1 MSNKSATCSTI
12 VVSEFLRKSRVVL
25 KKWLK
30 DIKEVIRF
38 KDELI
43 GLVPDCRNDMPK
55 KILYCYLLT
64 IALTACMIPQA
75 FAESSFE
82 KALAQ
87 VDRGDYAQAAISLE
101 DLLKTQPTHPEKQAI
116 HHVLAYCYE
125 KGQKWTKAIEH
136 YTLALSAT
144 YPLADY
150 VIYHL
155 AQSYGQMKNNQ
166 NAIVWYQRL
175 IDEHPQ
181 SVHFAGAKYELG
193 KAQYYAGN
201 HADAQKSFLALIA
214 DSKNSYVR
222 KATYEAAKTYA
233 KLGNWKQA
241 QDTYQQLINANNA
254 DMIAQSSLNAL
265 QKLVAARPELQTT
278 RNQRMTHAMVR
289 FNRGQLTSARSE
301 FRKAAAGHKDKITAR
316 ATYYI
321 GRAYHRQ
328 RKYDLALKEYNK
340 IVSLYPASGYLT
352 RAIYQSTLC
361 YRRKGQPQLA
371 EKHLTDFIAKY
382 SWSALADDAS
392 YDLGWV
398 QENEKQYDKAIASY
412 RRLTT
417 QYPNSD
423 RLPRAYWRIGWIQFR
438 NGQYADCIA
447 TFTTLQKGFP
457 HDSWAKAARFWIAK
471 TYERQNRLKE
481 AEAVYSAI
489 VKANHWY
496 YSGAAKEHLKRL
508 QSQTDAPTKSD
519 VLVTPRVRVT
529 VNSPAWRNIGSQ
541 KTSRVAQL
549 MRLKLFED
557 ALTELEGLIKHNNS
571 NLRDNYYNLILCLEK
586 LKRFQQAH
594 GYADRLSRFQP
605 LRARSN
611 AIPVELY
618 RLLYPLYYTDL
629 LQKHTTKYEID
640 PLFVAAMIREE
651 SRYNAD
657 AVSYAGAIGLMQIM
671 PANGPEFASRLKIP
685 RFNTKMLYNPDINIQ
700 MGSWYMK
707 SLMNQFDNNHAL
719 VAGAYNGGPGRM
731 RRWIKAKQIPDLDEF
746 IEDIGIDQTRRHI
759 KKVIDSYI
767 IYQQL
772 YSNPAPA
779 SANLPPPSDG

>member
-1 MSNKSATCSTI
+1 MTNLT
-12 VVSEFLRKSRVVL
+12 
-25 KKWLK
+25 
-30 DIKEVIRF
+30 
-38 KDELI
+38 
-43 GLVPDCRNDMPK
+43 PDRRNDMLK
-55 KILYCYLLT
+55 KNLYSYLLP
-64 IALTACMIPQA
+64 IVLTVCMIPQGFGA
-75 FAESSFE
+75 PPFE
-82 KALAQ
+82 KALTL
-87 VDRGDYAQAAISLE
+87 VDQGNYTQAARSLE
-101 DLLKTQPTHPEKQAI
+101 DLLKTHPTHPEKQAI

-125 KGQKWTKAIEH
+125 KGKKWPKAIEH
-136 YTLALSAT
+136 YALALSAT

-155 AQSYGQMKNNQ
+155 AQSYGQMKDNQ

-175 IDEHPQ
+175 IDEHPH
-181 SVHFAGAKYELG
+181 SIHLASAKYELG
-193 KAQYYAGN
+193 KAQYHARNYAAALKG
-201 HADAQKSFLALIA
+201 FLVLNA

-222 KATYEAAKTYA
+222 KAAYEAAQTYE

-241 QDTYQQLINANNA
+241 QDTYQQLIHANDA
-254 DMIAQSSLNAL
+254 DTIAQGSLNAL
-265 QKLVAARPELQTT
+265 QKLVAGHPELQIT

-301 FRKAAAGHKDKITAR
+301 FRKAATGHKDKITAR

-321 GRAYHRQ
+321 GRTYHRQ

-352 RAIYQSTLC
+352 RALYQSTLC

-371 EKHLTDFIAKY
+371 EKHLIAFIEKY
-382 SWSALADDAS
+382 SWSALADDAL

-398 QENEKQYDKAIASY
+398 QENEKLYDKAIASY

-417 QYPNSD
+417 QYTNSD
-423 RLPRAYWRIGWIQFR
+423 RLPRAYWQIGWIQFR
-438 NGQYADCIA
+438 NERYADCIE
-447 TFTTLQKGFP
+447 TFTTLMKGFP
-457 HDSWAKAARFWIAK
+457 TDSFAKAAHFWIGK
-471 TYERQNRLKE
+471 SYERQNQLKV
-481 AEAVYSAI
+481 AEATYSEIA
-489 VKANHWY
+489 KASHWY
-496 YSGAAKEHLKRL
+496 YSGRAKEHLKRL
-508 QSQTDAPTKSD
+508 RSKTDGSVKPEVLAAPRAH
-519 VLVTPRVRVT
+519 VTLD
-529 VNSPAWRNIGSQ
+529 SPAWKNIGSK
-541 KTSRVAQL
+541 KTPRVAQL

-557 ALTELEGLIKHNNS
+557 ALTELDGLIKRNNS
-571 NLRDNYYNLILCLEK
+571 NLRDNYYNLIFCLEK
-586 LKRFQQAH
+586 LKKFQQAH

-605 LRARSN
+605 LRGRNN

-618 RLLYPLYYTDL
+618 RLLYPLYYTNL

-657 AVSYAGAIGLMQIM
+657 IVSYAGAIGLMQIM

-707 SLMNQFDNNHAL
+707 SLMDQFDNNHAL

-731 RRWIKAKQIPDLDEF
+731 RRWIAAKQIPDLDEF

-759 KKVIDSYI
+759 KKVIDSYN
-767 IYQQL
+767 IYQEL
-772 YSNPAPA
+772 YPKPAPT
-779 SANLPPPSDG
+779 SANIPPPSDG

>member
-1 MSNKSATCSTI
+1 M
-12 VVSEFLRKSRVVL
+12 LRKT
-25 KKWLK
+25 
-30 DIKEVIRF
+30 
-38 KDELI
+38 
-43 GLVPDCRNDMPK
+43 
-55 KILYCYLLT
+55 LYSYLLP
-64 IALTACMIPQA
+64 IVLTVCMISQA
-75 FAESSFE
+75 FAESPFE
-82 KALAQ
+82 KALAL
-87 VDRGDYAQAAISLE
+87 VDQGNYTRASRSLE
-101 DLLKTQPTHPEKQAI
+101 DLLKKEPTHPEKQAI
-116 HHVLAYCYE
+116 HHVLGYCYE
-125 KGQKWTKAIEH
+125 KGKKWAKGIEH

-144 YPLADY
+144 YPLADH
-150 VIYHL
+150 VIYHI
-155 AQSYGQMKNNQ
+155 AKSHGQMKDNQ

-175 IDEHPQ
+175 IDEYPQ
-181 SVHFAGAKYELG
+181 SIHFAGAKYELA
-193 KAQYYAGN
+193 KAQYHARNYAAALRG
-201 HADAQKSFLALIA
+201 FLALIA

-222 KATYEAAKTYA
+222 RATYEAAKTYA

-254 DMIAQSSLNAL
+254 DMIAQSSLDAL
-265 QKLVAARPELQTT
+265 QKLVAAHRELQIT

-321 GRAYHRQ
+321 GRTYHRQ

-352 RAIYQSTLC
+352 RALYQSTLC
-361 YRRKGQPQLA
+361 YRRKGQPHLA
-371 EKHLTDFIAKY
+371 EKHLIDFVEKY

-392 YDLGWV
+392 FDLGWV
-398 QENEKQYDKAIASY
+398 QENEKQYDKAITSY

-417 QYPNSD
+417 QYTNSD

-438 NGQYADCIA
+438 NGRYADCIA

-481 AEAVYSAI
+481 AEAIYSEI

-496 YSGAAKEHLKRL
+496 YSGAAKQHLKRL
-508 QSQTDAPTKSD
+508 PSKLEASAKQETLAVS
-519 VLVTPRVRVT
+519 RVRVT
-529 VNSPAWRNIGSQ
+529 LDSPAWKNIGSK
-541 KTSRVAQL
+541 KTARVQQL

-557 ALTELEGLIKHNNS
+557 ALIELEGTIHRDNS
-571 NLRDNYYNLILCLEK
+571 NLRDNYYNMILCLEK

-594 GYADRLSRFQP
+594 GYADRLSSFRP
-605 LRARSN
+605 LRGKNN

-629 LQKHTTKYEID
+629 LQKHTTRYEID

-657 AVSYAGAIGLMQIM
+657 IVSYAGAIGLMQIM
-671 PANGPEFASRLKIP
+671 PATGRELAGRLKIP

-731 RRWIKAKQIPDLDEF
+731 RRWIQAKQIVDLDEF

-759 KKVIDSYI
+759 KKVIDSYH
-767 IYQQL
+767 IYQEL
-772 YSNPAPA
+772 YPKPAPA
-779 SANLPPPSDG
+779 SANIPPPSDG

>member
-1 MSNKSATCSTI
+1 M
-12 VVSEFLRKSRVVL
+12 LR
-25 KKWLK
+25 
-30 DIKEVIRF
+30 
-38 KDELI
+38 
-43 GLVPDCRNDMPK
+43 
-55 KILYCYLLT
+55 KILYNYLLPITLT
-64 IALTACMIPQA
+64 ICMVPQA
-75 FAESSFE
+75 FAASAFE
-82 KALAQ
+82 KALAL
-87 VDRGDYAQAAISLE
+87 VDQTNYAQASVSLE

-125 KGQKWTKAIEH
+125 KGKKWAKAIEH
-136 YTLALSAT
+136 YTHAVSPT

-150 VIYHL
+150 TIYHL
-155 AQSYGQMKNNQ
+155 AKSYGQMKDNQ
-166 NAIVWYQRL
+166 NAIIWYQRL

-181 SVHFAGAKYELG
+181 SFHFAGAKYELA
-193 KAQYYAGN
+193 KAQYHTGNYAV
-201 HADAQKSFLALIA
+201 ALKGFSALTA
-214 DSKNSYVR
+214 DSKNGYVR
-222 KATYEAAKTYA
+222 RATYEAAKTYA

-265 QKLVAARPELQTT
+265 QKLVAAHPELQIT

-301 FRKAAAGHKDKITAR
+301 FRKAATGHKDKITAR

-321 GRAYHRQ
+321 GRTFHRQ
-328 RKYDLALKEYNK
+328 RKYDSALKEYNK

-352 RAIYQSTLC
+352 RALYHSTLC

-371 EKHLTDFIAKY
+371 EKHLIDFVEKY
-382 SWSALADDAS
+382 SWSALADDAL

-398 QENEKQYDKAIASY
+398 QENEKLYDKAIASY

-417 QYPNSD
+417 QYTHSD

-438 NGQYADCIA
+438 NERYTDCIA
-447 TFTTLQKGFP
+447 TFTTLQNGFP

-471 TYERQNRLKE
+471 TYERQNQLKA
-481 AEAVYSAI
+481 AEAVYSEI
-489 VKANHWY
+489 VRANHWY
-496 YSGAAKEHLKRL
+496 YSGAAKDRLKRL
-508 QSQTDAPTKSD
+508 QSQLAASTKQET
-519 VLVTPRVRVT
+519 LAIPRVRVT
-529 VNSPAWRNIGSQ
+529 VDSPAWKNIGSK
-541 KTSRVAQL
+541 KTPRVAQL

-557 ALTELEGLIKHNNS
+557 ALIELEGLVKRNNS
-571 NLRDNYYNLILCLEK
+571 NLRDNYYNVILCLEK
-586 LKRFQQAH
+586 LKKFQQAY

-605 LRARSN
+605 LRGKNN

-618 RLLYPLYYTDL
+618 RILYPLYYTDL

-657 AVSYAGAIGLMQIM
+657 IVSYAGAIGLMQIM

-685 RFNTKMLYNPDINIQ
+685 RFNKKMLYNPDINIQ

-707 SLMNQFDNNHAL
+707 SLMDQFDNNHAL

-731 RRWIKAKQIPDLDEF
+731 RRWIKAKQIPDIDEF

-772 YSNPAPA
+772 YSNPTPA
-779 SANLPPPSDG
+779 SANIPSPTDG

>member
-1 MSNKSATCSTI
+1 M
-12 VVSEFLRKSRVVL
+12 
-25 KKWLK
+25 K
-30 DIKEVIRF
+30 D
-38 KDELI
+38 
-43 GLVPDCRNDMPK
+43 
-55 KILYCYLLT
+55 
-64 IALTACMIPQA
+64 
-75 FAESSFE
+75 
-82 KALAQ
+82 
-87 VDRGDYAQAAISLE
+87 
-101 DLLKTQPTHPEKQAI
+101 
-116 HHVLAYCYE
+116 
-125 KGQKWTKAIEH
+125 
-136 YTLALSAT
+136 
-144 YPLADY
+144 
-150 VIYHL
+150 
-155 AQSYGQMKNNQ
+155 NQ

-181 SVHFAGAKYELG
+181 SVHFAGAKYELA
-193 KAQYYAGN
+193 KAQYHTGNYAVALKG
-201 HADAQKSFLALIA
+201 FLVLTA

-222 KATYEAAKTYA
+222 RATYEAAKTYA
-233 KLGNWKQA
+233 KLGNRKQA

-265 QKLVAARPELQTT
+265 QKLVAAHPALQIT

-301 FRKAAAGHKDKITAR
+301 FRKAATGHKDTITAR

-321 GRAYHRQ
+321 GRTFHRQ
-328 RKYDLALKEYNK
+328 RKYDSALKEYNK

-352 RAIYQSTLC
+352 RALYQSTLC

-371 EKHLTDFIAKY
+371 EKHLIDFVEKY
-382 SWSALADDAS
+382 SWSALADDAL

-398 QENEKQYDKAIASY
+398 QENEKLYDKAIASY

-417 QYPNSD
+417 QYTHSD

-438 NGQYADCIA
+438 NERYADCIA
-447 TFTTLQKGFP
+447 TFTTLQNGFP

-471 TYERQNRLKE
+471 TYERQNQLKA
-481 AEAVYSAI
+481 AEAVYSEI
-489 VKANHWY
+489 VRANHWY
-496 YSGAAKEHLKRL
+496 YSGAAKDRLKGL
-508 QSQTDAPTKSD
+508 QSQLAASTKQET
-519 VLVTPRVRVT
+519 LAIPRVRVT
-529 VNSPAWRNIGSQ
+529 VDSSAWKNIGSK
-541 KTSRVAQL
+541 KTPRVAQL

-557 ALTELEGLIKHNNS
+557 ALTELEGLVKRDNS
-571 NLRDNYYNLILCLEK
+571 NLRDNYYNVILCLEK
-586 LKRFQQAH
+586 LKKFQQAY

-605 LRARSN
+605 LRGKNN

-657 AVSYAGAIGLMQIM
+657 IVSYAGAIGLMQIM

-685 RFNTKMLYNPDINIQ
+685 RFNKKMLYNPDINIQ

-707 SLMNQFDNNHAL
+707 SLMDQFDNNHAL

-772 YSNPAPA
+772 YSNPTPA
-779 SANLPPPSDG
+779 SANIPPPSDG

>member
-1 MSNKSATCSTI
+1 
-12 VVSEFLRKSRVVL
+12 
-25 KKWLK
+25 
-30 DIKEVIRF
+30 
-38 KDELI
+38 
-43 GLVPDCRNDMPK
+43 
-55 KILYCYLLT
+55 
-64 IALTACMIPQA
+64 MIPQG
-75 FAESSFE
+75 FAETTF
-82 KALAQ
+82 KGALTL
-87 VDRGDYAQAAISLE
+87 VDKGNYTQAARNLE

-125 KGQKWTKAIEH
+125 KGEKWAKAIEN
-136 YTLALSAT
+136 YTHAVSPT

-155 AQSYGQMKNNQ
+155 AKSYGQMKDNK
-166 NAIVWYQRL
+166 NAIIWYQRL
-175 IDEHPQ
+175 IDKHPQ

-193 KAQYYAGN
+193 KARYRTGN
-201 HADAQKSFLALIA
+201 HADAQNSFLALIA

-222 KATYEAAKTYA
+222 RATYEAAKTYA

-241 QDTYQQLINANNA
+241 QDTYQQLIHANDA
-254 DMIAQSSLNAL
+254 DTIAQSSLNAL
-265 QKLVAARPELQTT
+265 QKLVAAHPELQIT

-328 RKYDLALKEYNK
+328 RKYDSALQAYNK

-352 RAIYQSTLC
+352 RALYQSTLC

-371 EKHLTDFIAKY
+371 EKHLIHFIEKY

-417 QYPNSD
+417 RYTHSNW
-423 RLPRAYWRIGWIQFR
+423 LPRAYWRIGWIQFK
-438 NGQYADCIA
+438 NEQYTECIE

-457 HDSWAKAARFWIAK
+457 HDSWAKAAHFWIGK
-471 TYERQNRLKE
+471 SYERQNRLKA
-481 AEAVYSAI
+481 AETAYSEMA
-489 VKANHWY
+489 KTSYWY
-496 YSGAAKEHLKRL
+496 YSGVAKAHLERL
-508 QSQTDAPTKSD
+508 QSKLGIPVKQEILAI
-519 VLVTPRVRVT
+519 PRARVT
-529 VNSPAWRNIGSQ
+529 LNSSAWKNIGSK
-541 KTSRVAQL
+541 KTVRVQQL

-557 ALTELEGLIKHNNS
+557 ALTELKGIIKRDNS
-571 NLRDNYYNLILCLEK
+571 NLGDNYYNLIVCLEK
-586 LKRFQQAH
+586 LKKFQQAR

-605 LRARSN
+605 LRGKNN

-618 RLLYPLYYTDL
+618 RRLYPLYYTDL
-629 LQKHTTKYEID
+629 LQKHTTKYDID

-651 SRYNAD
+651 SSYNAD
-657 AVSYAGAIGLMQIM
+657 IVSYAGAIGLMQIM
-671 PANGPEFASRLKIP
+671 PATGRELAGRLKIP
-685 RFNTKMLYNPDINIQ
+685 RFSKKMLYNPDINIQ

-779 SANLPPPSDG
+779 SANIPPPSDG

>member
-1 MSNKSATCSTI
+1 MLSK
-12 VVSEFLRKSRVVL
+12 R
-25 KKWLK
+25 
-30 DIKEVIRF
+30 
-38 KDELI
+38 
-43 GLVPDCRNDMPK
+43 
-55 KILYCYLLT
+55 LYSYLLP
-64 IALTACMIPQA
+64 IALTVCMISQV

-82 KALAQ
+82 KALAL
-87 VDRGDYAQAAISLE
+87 VDQGNYTQAARSLE

-125 KGQKWTKAIEH
+125 TQKKWAKGIEH

-150 VIYHL
+150 VIYHI
-155 AQSYGQMKNNQ
+155 AKSYGQMKDNK
-166 NAIVWYQRL
+166 NAIIWYQRL
-175 IDEHPQ
+175 IDEQPQ
-181 SVHFAGAKYELG
+181 SIHLAGAKYELA
-193 KAQYYAGN
+193 KAQYHTRDYTVALKG
-201 HADAQKSFLALIA
+201 FLALSA
-214 DSKNSYVR
+214 DKKHRYAR
-222 KATYEAAKTYA
+222 RAAYEAAKTQA

-241 QDTYQQLINANNA
+241 QNTYQQLINANNT
-254 DMIAQSSLNAL
+254 DMIAQSSVDAL
-265 QKLVAARPELQTT
+265 QKLVAAHRELQIT

-301 FRKAAAGHKDKITAR
+301 FRKATAGHKDKITAR
-316 ATYYI
+316 ATYYR
-321 GRAYHRQ
+321 GRTYHRQ

-352 RAIYQSTLC
+352 RALYQSTLC

-371 EKHLTDFIAKY
+371 EKHLIDFIAKY

-398 QENEKQYDKAIASY
+398 QENEKKYDKAIASY
-412 RRLTT
+412 RRLMT

-447 TFTTLQKGFP
+447 TFTTLQNGFP
-457 HDSWAKAARFWIAK
+457 HDSWAKAAAFWIAK

-481 AEAVYSAI
+481 AKAVYSEI

-508 QSQTDAPTKSD
+508 QSQTDVRPKPD

-529 VNSPAWRNIGSQ
+529 VDSPAWKDIGSK
-541 KTSRVAQL
+541 KTVRVTQL

-557 ALTELEGLIKHNNS
+557 ALIELEGLIKRDNL

-594 GYADRLSRFQP
+594 GYADRLSNFRP
-605 LRARSN
+605 LRGKNN
-611 AIPVELY
+611 AIPIELY
-618 RLLYPLYYTDL
+618 RLLYPLYYVDL
-629 LQKHTTKYEID
+629 LEKHTTKYEID

-685 RFNTKMLYNPDINIQ
+685 RFDTKMLYNPDINIQ

-772 YSNPAPA
+772 YPKPAPT
-779 SANLPPPSDG
+779 SANIPPSDS

>member
-1 MSNKSATCSTI
+1 
-12 VVSEFLRKSRVVL
+12 
-25 KKWLK
+25 
-30 DIKEVIRF
+30 
-38 KDELI
+38 
-43 GLVPDCRNDMPK
+43 MPK
-55 KILYCYLLT
+55 KILYCYLFPIVL
-64 IALTACMIPQA
+64 AACMIPQA
-75 FAESSFE
+75 LAESPFE

-87 VDRGDYAQAAISLE
+87 VDQGDYAQAAVSLQ

-116 HHVLAYCYE
+116 HHVLADCYE
-125 KGQKWTKAIEH
+125 KGKKWPKAIEH

-150 VIYHL
+150 IIYHL
-155 AQSYGQMKNNQ
+155 AQSYGQMKDNR
-166 NAIVWYQRL
+166 NAIVWYQQL

-181 SVHFAGAKYELG
+181 SVHFASAKYELG

-201 HADAQKSFLALIA
+201 HAEALKSFLALIA
-214 DSKNSYVR
+214 DAKNSYVR

-233 KLGNWKQA
+233 KQGNWKQA
-241 QDTYQQLINANNA
+241 QDTYQQLIHAKDA
-254 DMIAQSSLNAL
+254 DMIAQSSVDAI
-265 QKLVAARPELQTT
+265 QKLVARHPQLQIT
-278 RNQRMTHAMVR
+278 RNQRMTHAMAR
-289 FNRGQLTSARSE
+289 FNRGRLTNARSE
-301 FRKAAAGHKDKITAR
+301 FRKAAAGYKDNITAR

-352 RAIYQSTLC
+352 RALYQSTLC
-361 YRRKGQPQLA
+361 YRRQGQPQIA
-371 EKHLTDFIAKY
+371 EKHLTDFVEKY
-382 SWSALADDAS
+382 SWSALADDAL

-398 QENEKQYDKAIASY
+398 QENERLYDKAIASY

-417 QYPNSD
+417 QYANSD
-423 RLPRAYWRIGWIQFR
+423 RLPRTYWRIGWIQFR
-438 NGQYADCIA
+438 NKQYADCIV
-447 TFTTLQKGFP
+447 TFTTLQKGFS
-457 HDSWAKAARFWIAK
+457 HDSWAKAAHFWIAK

-481 AEAVYSAI
+481 AEAVYSKIA
-489 VKANHWY
+489 KANNWY
-496 YSGAAKEHLKRL
+496 YSGAAKEQLKRL
-508 QSQTDAPTKSD
+508 RSQTDASTKSE
-519 VLVTPRVRVT
+519 VSATPRARVT
-529 VNSPAWRNIGSQ
+529 VDSPAWKNIGSK
-541 KTSRVAQL
+541 KTARVQQL

-557 ALTELEGLIKHNNS
+557 ALIELEGNIQRDNA
-571 NLRDNYYNLILCLEK
+571 NLRDNYYNMVLCLAK

-594 GYADRLSRFQP
+594 GYADRLSSFQP
-605 LRARSN
+605 LRGENN

-618 RLLYPLYYTDL
+618 RLLYPLHYTDL
-629 LQKHTTKYEID
+629 LQKHTTRYEID

-651 SRYNAD
+651 SRYNAN

-671 PANGPEFASRLKIP
+671 PATGRELAGRLKIP
-685 RFNTKMLYNPDINIQ
+685 QFNTKMLYNPDINIQ

-731 RRWIKAKQIPDLDEF
+731 RRWIKAKGIPDLDEF

-772 YSNPAPA
+772 YPQPVPALVNIQPA
-779 SANLPPPSDG
+779 SDG

>member
-1 MSNKSATCSTI
+1 M
-12 VVSEFLRKSRVVL
+12 FR
-25 KKWLK
+25 
-30 DIKEVIRF
+30 
-38 KDELI
+38 
-43 GLVPDCRNDMPK
+43 
-55 KILYCYLLT
+55 KILYGYLLP
-64 IALTACMIPQA
+64 IALTVCMIPQV
-75 FAESSFE
+75 FAESPFE
-82 KALAQ
+82 KALAL
-87 VDRGDYAQAAISLE
+87 VDQGNYTQAARSLE
-101 DLLKTQPTHPEKQAI
+101 DLLKKEPTHPEKQAI
-116 HHVLAYCYE
+116 HHVLGYCYG
-125 KGQKWTKAIEH
+125 KGKKWAKGIEH
-136 YTLALSAT
+136 YTLALSTT
-144 YPLADY
+144 YLLADY
-150 VIYHL
+150 VIYHI
-155 AQSYGQMKNNQ
+155 AKSYVQMKDHQ
-166 NAIVWYQRL
+166 NASVWYQRL

-181 SVHFAGAKYELG
+181 SIHYDSAKYELA
-193 KAQYYAGN
+193 KTQYHVRDYEAALKG
-201 HADAQKSFLALIA
+201 FLALGA

-222 KATYEAAKTYA
+222 RASHQAAKTYA

-241 QDTYQQLINANNA
+241 QDTYQQLIHANDA
-254 DMIAQSSLNAL
+254 DTIAQSSLNAL
-265 QKLVAARPELQTT
+265 QKLVAGQPELKIT

-289 FNRGQLTSARSE
+289 FNRGQLKSAISE

-328 RKYDLALKEYNK
+328 RKYDSALIAYNK

-352 RAIYQSTLC
+352 RALYQSTLC

-371 EKHLTDFIAKY
+371 EKHLIEFVEKY
-382 SWSALADDAS
+382 SWSALADDAL

-398 QENEKQYDKAIASY
+398 QENEKLYDKAIASY

-417 QYPNSD
+417 QYTNSD

-438 NGQYADCIA
+438 NERYANCIE
-447 TFTTLQKGFP
+447 TFTTLMKGFP
-457 HDSWAKAARFWIAK
+457 ADSWAKAARFWIAK

-481 AEAVYSAI
+481 AEAVYSEI
-489 VKANHWY
+489 VAANHWY
-496 YSGAAKEHLKRL
+496 YSGTAKKHLQRL
-508 QSQTDAPTKSD
+508 QSTPADSAKQEILA
-519 VLVTPRVRVT
+519 VPRVRVAMD
-529 VNSPAWRNIGSQ
+529 SPAWKNIGSK
-541 KTSRVAQL
+541 KTARVQQL
-549 MRLKLFED
+549 MRFKLFED
-557 ALTELEGLIKHNNS
+557 ALTELEGNIQRDNS

-586 LKRFQQAH
+586 LKKFQRAH

-605 LRARSN
+605 LRGKNN
-611 AIPVELY
+611 AIPIELY

-657 AVSYAGAIGLMQIM
+657 IVSRSGAIGLMQIM

-700 MGSWYMK
+700 MGAWYMK

-731 RRWIKAKQIPDLDEF
+731 RRWIKAKQMPDLDEF

-759 KKVIDSYI
+759 KKVMDSYI

-772 YSNPAPA
+772 YSKPAPA
-779 SANLPPPSDG
+779 SANIPPPSDG

>member
-1 MSNKSATCSTI
+1 MI
-12 VVSEFLRKSRVVL
+12 Y
-25 KKWLK
+25 
-30 DIKEVIRF
+30 
-38 KDELI
+38 
-43 GLVPDCRNDMPK
+43 LVPDCRNDMPK
-55 KILYCYLLT
+55 KTVYCYLLPL
-64 IALTACMIPQA
+64 ALAACMIPQA
-75 FAESSFE
+75 AAESSFE
-82 KALAQ
+82 KALAL
-87 VDRGDYAQAAISLE
+87 VDQRDYAQAAVSLE
-101 DLLKTQPTHPEKQAI
+101 DLLKAQPTHPEKQAI

-125 KGQKWTKAIEH
+125 SGEKWTKAIEH
-136 YTLALSAT
+136 YTHAVPPT

-155 AQSYGQMKNNQ
+155 AKSYGQMKDNK

-181 SVHFAGAKYELG
+181 SFHVAGAKYELA
-193 KAQYYAGN
+193 KAQYHTRNYAVALKG
-201 HADAQKSFLALIA
+201 FLGLIA

-241 QDTYQQLINANNA
+241 QDTYQQLIHANDA
-254 DMIAQSSLNAL
+254 DMIAQSSLDAL
-265 QKLVAARPELQTT
+265 QKLVAGHPELQIT

-316 ATYYI
+316 AAYYI
-321 GRAYHRQ
+321 GRTYHRQ
-328 RKYDLALKEYNK
+328 RKYDSALKEYNK
-340 IVSLYPASGYLT
+340 IVSLYPTSGYLT
-352 RAIYQSTLC
+352 RALYQSTLC
-361 YRRKGQPQLA
+361 YRRKGQPQKA
-371 EKHLTDFIAKY
+371 EEYLIAFIEKY
-382 SWSALADDAS
+382 GWSALADDAL

-398 QENEKQYDKAIASY
+398 QENEKLYDKAIASY

-417 QYPNSD
+417 QYTNSSW
-423 RLPRAYWRIGWIQFR
+423 LPLAYWRIGWIQFR
-438 NGQYADCIA
+438 NERYADCIA

-471 TYERQNRLKE
+471 SYERQNQLKV
-481 AEAVYSAI
+481 AETVYSEIA
-489 VKANHWY
+489 KASHWY
-496 YSGAAKEHLKRL
+496 YSGRAKEHLKRL
-508 QSQTDAPTKSD
+508 RSKTDGSVRPEVLAAPRAH
-519 VLVTPRVRVT
+519 VTLD
-529 VNSPAWRNIGSQ
+529 SPAWKNIGSQ
-541 KTSRVAQL
+541 KTPRAAQL

-557 ALTELEGLIKHNNS
+557 ALTELEGLVKRDNS
-571 NLRDNYYNLILCLEK
+571 DLRDNYYNLILCLEK
-586 LKRFQQAH
+586 LKKFQQAH

-605 LRARSN
+605 LRGKNN
-611 AIPVELY
+611 AIPIELY

-629 LQKHTTKYEID
+629 LQKHTTTYEID

-657 AVSYAGAIGLMQIM
+657 IVSYAGAIGLMQIM

-707 SLMNQFDNNHAL
+707 SLMDQFDNNRAL

-772 YSNPAPA
+772 YSNPTPA
-779 SANLPPPSDG
+779 SANLSPPSDG

>member
-1 MSNKSATCSTI
+1 MTNLT
-12 VVSEFLRKSRVVL
+12 
-25 KKWLK
+25 
-30 DIKEVIRF
+30 
-38 KDELI
+38 
-43 GLVPDCRNDMPK
+43 PDRRNDMLK
-55 KILYCYLLT
+55 KNLYSYLLP
-64 IALTACMIPQA
+64 IVLTVCMIPQGFGA
-75 FAESSFE
+75 PPFE
-82 KALAQ
+82 KALTL
-87 VDRGDYAQAAISLE
+87 VDQGNYTQAARSLE
-101 DLLKTQPTHPEKQAI
+101 DLLKTHPTHPEKQAI

-125 KGQKWTKAIEH
+125 KGKKWPKAIEH
-136 YTLALSAT
+136 YALALSAT

-155 AQSYGQMKNNQ
+155 AQSYGQMKDNQ

-175 IDEHPQ
+175 IDEHPH
-181 SVHFAGAKYELG
+181 SIHLASAKYELG
-193 KAQYYAGN
+193 KAQYHARNYAAALKG
-201 HADAQKSFLALIA
+201 FLVLNA

-222 KATYEAAKTYA
+222 KAAYEAAQTYE

-241 QDTYQQLINANNA
+241 QDTYQQLIHANDA
-254 DMIAQSSLNAL
+254 DTIAQGSLNAL
-265 QKLVAARPELQTT
+265 QKLVAGHPELQIT

-301 FRKAAAGHKDKITAR
+301 FRKAATGHKDKTAAR

-321 GRAYHRQ
+321 GRTYHRQ

-352 RAIYQSTLC
+352 RALYQSTLC

-371 EKHLTDFIAKY
+371 EKHLIAFIEKY
-382 SWSALADDAS
+382 SWSALADDAL

-398 QENEKQYDKAIASY
+398 QENEKLYDKAIASY

-417 QYPNSD
+417 QYTNSD
-423 RLPRAYWRIGWIQFR
+423 RLPRAYWQIGWIQFR
-438 NGQYADCIA
+438 NERYADCIE
-447 TFTTLQKGFP
+447 TFTTLMKGFP
-457 HDSWAKAARFWIAK
+457 TDSFAKAAHFWIGK
-471 TYERQNRLKE
+471 SYERQNQLKV
-481 AEAVYSAI
+481 AEATYSEIA
-489 VKANHWY
+489 KASHWY
-496 YSGAAKEHLKRL
+496 YSGRAKEHLKRL
-508 QSQTDAPTKSD
+508 RSKTDGSVKPEVLAAPRAH
-519 VLVTPRVRVT
+519 VTLD
-529 VNSPAWRNIGSQ
+529 SPAWKNIGSK
-541 KTSRVAQL
+541 KTPRVAQL

-557 ALTELEGLIKHNNS
+557 ALTELDGLIKRNNS
-571 NLRDNYYNLILCLEK
+571 NLRDNYYNLIFCLEK
-586 LKRFQQAH
+586 LKKFQQAH

-605 LRARSN
+605 LRGRNN

-618 RLLYPLYYTDL
+618 RLLYPLYYTNL

-657 AVSYAGAIGLMQIM
+657 IVSYAGAIGLMQIM

-707 SLMNQFDNNHAL
+707 SLMDQFDNNHAL

-731 RRWIKAKQIPDLDEF
+731 RRWIAAKQIPDLDEF

-759 KKVIDSYI
+759 KKVIDSYN
-767 IYQQL
+767 IYQEL
-772 YSNPAPA
+772 YPKPAPT
-779 SANLPPPSDG
+779 SANIPPPSDG

>member
-1 MSNKSATCSTI
+1 
-12 VVSEFLRKSRVVL
+12 
-25 KKWLK
+25 
-30 DIKEVIRF
+30 
-38 KDELI
+38 
-43 GLVPDCRNDMPK
+43 MPK
-55 KILYCYLLT
+55 KNLYSYLLP
-64 IALTACMIPQA
+64 IVLTVCMIPQI
-75 FAESSFE
+75 FAASPFE
-82 KALAQ
+82 KALTL
-87 VDRGDYAQAAISLE
+87 VDQGNYTQAARSLE
-101 DLLKTQPTHPEKQAI
+101 DLLKKEPTHPEKQAI
-116 HHVLAYCYE
+116 HHVLGYCYE
-125 KGQKWTKAIEH
+125 KGQKWVKGIEH

-150 VIYHL
+150 AISHI
-155 AQSYGQMKNNQ
+155 AKSYVQMKDNQ

-181 SVHFAGAKYELG
+181 SFHFAGAKYELG
-193 KAQYYAGN
+193 KIQYRAGN
-201 HADAQKSFLALIA
+201 YAAALKSFLGLIA
-214 DSKNSYVR
+214 DAKNSYVR
-222 KATYEAAKTYA
+222 RATYEAAQTYE
-233 KLGNWKQA
+233 KLGDWRQA
-241 QDTYQQLINANNA
+241 QDTYQQLIHAKNA
-254 DMIAQSSLNAL
+254 DTIALSSVNAL
-265 QKLVAARPELQTT
+265 QKLVVRRPELQIT

-289 FNRGQLTSARSE
+289 FNRGQLKSAISE

-328 RKYDLALKEYNK
+328 RKYDSALVTYNK

-352 RAIYQSTLC
+352 RALYHSTLC

-371 EKHLTDFIAKY
+371 EKHLIDFVEKY
-382 SWSALADDAS
+382 SWSALADDAL

-398 QENEKQYDKAIASY
+398 QENEKLYDKAIASY
-412 RRLTT
+412 RRLMT
-417 QYPNSD
+417 QYTHSD

-438 NGQYADCIA
+438 NERYTECIE
-447 TFTTLQKGFP
+447 TFTTLMKGFP
-457 HDSWAKAARFWIAK
+457 TDSFAKAAHFWIGK
-471 TYERQNRLKE
+471 SYERQNQLKV
-481 AEAVYSAI
+481 AEATYSEIA
-489 VKANHWY
+489 KASHWY
-496 YSGAAKEHLKRL
+496 YSGRAKEHLKRI
-508 QSQTDAPTKSD
+508 QSQINAPSKSE
-519 VLVTPRVRVT
+519 VLATHRARVT
-529 VNSPAWRNIGSQ
+529 LDSPAWKNIGSK
-541 KTSRVAQL
+541 KTPRVAQL
-549 MRLKLFED
+549 MRLKFFED
-557 ALTELEGLIKHNNS
+557 ALTELKGIVKRDNS

-586 LKRFQQAH
+586 LKKFQQAH

-605 LRARSN
+605 LHGKN
-611 AIPVELY
+611 NTIPIELY
-618 RLLYPLYYTDL
+618 RLLYPLYYTDH
-629 LQKHTTKYEID
+629 LQKHTTNYEID

-657 AVSYAGAIGLMQIM
+657 AVSSAGAIGLMQIM

-772 YSNPAPA
+772 YPKPAPA
-779 SANLPPPSDG
+779 SANIPAPSDG

>member
-1 MSNKSATCSTI
+1 M
-12 VVSEFLRKSRVVL
+12 LRKTVYS
-25 KKWLK
+25 
-30 DIKEVIRF
+30 
-38 KDELI
+38 
-43 GLVPDCRNDMPK
+43 
-55 KILYCYLLT
+55 YLLP
-64 IALTACMIPQA
+64 IVLTVCMIPEA
-75 FAESSFE
+75 FAASPFE
-82 KALAQ
+82 KALTF
-87 VDRGDYAQAAISLE
+87 VDQGNYTRASRSLE
-101 DLLKTQPTHPEKQAI
+101 DLLKKEPTHPEKQAI
-116 HHVLAYCYE
+116 HHVLGYCYE
-125 KGQKWTKAIEH
+125 KRKKWTKAIEH
-136 YTLALSAT
+136 YTHAVSPT
-144 YPLADY
+144 YPLTDY

-155 AQSYGQMKNNQ
+155 AQSYGQTKDNR

-181 SVHFAGAKYELG
+181 SVHFAGAKYELA
-193 KAQYYAGN
+193 KAQY
-201 HADAQKSFLALIA
+201 HARDYTTALKGFLALIA

-265 QKLVAARPELQTT
+265 HKLVAGHPELQIT

-289 FNRGQLTSARSE
+289 FNRGQLTGARSE
-301 FRKAAAGHKDKITAR
+301 FRKAAAGTKDKITAR

-352 RAIYQSTLC
+352 RALYQSTLC

-371 EKHLTDFIAKY
+371 EKHLIAFIEKY
-382 SWSALADDAS
+382 SWSALADDAL

-398 QENEKQYDKAIASY
+398 QENEKLYDKAISSY

-417 QYPNSD
+417 QYTSSNW
-423 RLPRAYWRIGWIQFR
+423 LPRAYWRIGWIQFR
-438 NGQYADCIA
+438 NERYAECIE
-447 TFTTLQKGFP
+447 TFTTLMKGFP
-457 HDSWAKAARFWIAK
+457 ADSFAKAARFWIAK
-471 TYERQNRLKE
+471 TYERQNQLKA
-481 AEAVYSAI
+481 AETVYSEIA
-489 VKANHWY
+489 KASHWY
-496 YSGAAKEHLKRL
+496 YSGRAKEHLKRL
-508 QSQTDAPTKSD
+508 RSKTDGSVKPEALAAP
-519 VLVTPRVRVT
+519 RARVT
-529 VNSPAWRNIGSQ
+529 LDSPAWTNIGSK
-541 KTSRVAQL
+541 KTPRVAQL
-549 MRLKLFED
+549 MRLKLFDD
-557 ALTELEGLIKHNNS
+557 ALIELEGLIKRDTS
-571 NLRDNYYNLILCLEK
+571 NLRDNYYNLIFCLEK
-586 LKRFQQAH
+586 LKKFQQAH
-594 GYADRLSRFQP
+594 GYADRLSRFRP
-605 LRARSN
+605 LQSRNN

-707 SLMNQFDNNHAL
+707 SLMNQFGNNHAL

-731 RRWIKAKQIPDLDEF
+731 RRWIKGKQIPDLDEF

-759 KKVIDSYI
+759 KKVIDSYN

-779 SANLPPPSDG
+779 SANIPPPSDG

>member
-1 MSNKSATCSTI
+1 
-12 VVSEFLRKSRVVL
+12 
-25 KKWLK
+25 
-30 DIKEVIRF
+30 
-38 KDELI
+38 
-43 GLVPDCRNDMPK
+43 MPK
-55 KILYCYLLT
+55 KTLSRYLLP
-64 IALTACMIPQA
+64 IVLAACIIPQA
-75 FAESSFE
+75 FAESPFE
-82 KALAQ
+82 KALAF
-87 VDRGDYAQAAISLE
+87 VDQGNYTQAARSLE
-101 DLLKTQPTHPEKQAI
+101 DLLKKEPTHSEKQAI
-116 HHVLAYCYE
+116 HHVLGYCYE
-125 KGQKWTKAIEH
+125 KGKKWAKGIEH

-150 VIYHL
+150 VIYHI
-155 AQSYGQMKNNQ
+155 AESYGQMKDNP
-166 NAIVWYQRL
+166 NAIIWYQRL

-181 SVHFAGAKYELG
+181 SVHFASAKYELG
-193 KAQYYAGN
+193 KVQYHAGN
-201 HADAQKSFLALIA
+201 YAAALKSFSALIA
-214 DSKNSYVR
+214 DPKNSYAR
-222 KATYEAAKTYA
+222 KATFEVAKTYA
-233 KLGNWKQA
+233 RLGDRKNA

-265 QKLVAARPELQTT
+265 QKLVAAHPELQIT

-289 FNRGQLTSARSE
+289 FNRGQLKSAISE

-328 RKYDLALKEYNK
+328 RKYDSALVTYNK

-352 RAIYQSTLC
+352 RALYHSTLC

-371 EKHLTDFIAKY
+371 EKHLIDFVEKY
-382 SWSALADDAS
+382 SWSALADDAL

-398 QENEKQYDKAIASY
+398 QENEKLYDKAIASY

-417 QYPNSD
+417 QYTHSD

-438 NGQYADCIA
+438 NERYTDSIA
-447 TFTTLQKGFP
+447 TFKTLQKGFP
-457 HDSWAKAARFWIAK
+457 HDSWAKAAHFWIAK

-481 AEAVYSAI
+481 AETVYSKIAQ
-489 VKANHWY
+489 ASHWY
-496 YSGAAKEHLKRL
+496 YSGRAKEHLKRL
-508 QSQTDAPTKSD
+508 RSKTDGSIKPE
-519 VLVTPRVRVT
+519 VLVAPRARVT
-529 VNSPAWRNIGSQ
+529 VNSPAWKNIGSN
-541 KTSRVAQL
+541 KTPRVQQL

-557 ALTELEGLIKHNNS
+557 ALTELKGLIKRDNS
-571 NLRDNYYNLILCLEK
+571 NLRDDYYNLILCLEK
-586 LKRFQQAH
+586 LKKFQQAH

-605 LRARSN
+605 LHGKNN
-611 AIPVELY
+611 AIPIELY

-640 PLFVAAMIREE
+640 PLFVASMIREE

-657 AVSYAGAIGLMQIM
+657 IVSYAGAIGLMQIM

-685 RFNTKMLYNPDINIQ
+685 RFSTKMLYNPDINIQ
-700 MGSWYMK
+700 MGTWYMK

-772 YSNPAPA
+772 YSNPVPT
-779 SANLPPPSDG
+779 SANIPLPTEG

>member
-1 MSNKSATCSTI
+1 MTNLT
-12 VVSEFLRKSRVVL
+12 
-25 KKWLK
+25 
-30 DIKEVIRF
+30 
-38 KDELI
+38 
-43 GLVPDCRNDMPK
+43 PDRRNDMLK
-55 KILYCYLLT
+55 KNLYSYLLP
-64 IALTACMIPQA
+64 IVLTVCMIPQGFGA
-75 FAESSFE
+75 PPFE
-82 KALAQ
+82 KALTL
-87 VDRGDYAQAAISLE
+87 VDQGNYTQAARSLE
-101 DLLKTQPTHPEKQAI
+101 DLLKTHPTHPEKQAI

-125 KGQKWTKAIEH
+125 KGKKWPKAIEH
-136 YTLALSAT
+136 YALALSAT

-155 AQSYGQMKNNQ
+155 AQSYGQMKDNQ

-175 IDEHPQ
+175 IDEHPH
-181 SVHFAGAKYELG
+181 SIHLASAKYELG
-193 KAQYYAGN
+193 KAQYHARNYAAALKG
-201 HADAQKSFLALIA
+201 FLVLNA

-222 KATYEAAKTYA
+222 KAAYEAAQTYE

-241 QDTYQQLINANNA
+241 QDTYQQLIHANDA
-254 DMIAQSSLNAL
+254 DTIAQGSLNAL
-265 QKLVAARPELQTT
+265 QKLVAGHPELQIT

-301 FRKAAAGHKDKITAR
+301 FRKAATGHKDKITAR

-321 GRAYHRQ
+321 GRTYHRQ

-352 RAIYQSTLC
+352 RALYQSTLC

-371 EKHLTDFIAKY
+371 EKHLIAFIEKY
-382 SWSALADDAS
+382 SWSALADDAL

-398 QENEKQYDKAIASY
+398 QENEKLYDKAIASY

-417 QYPNSD
+417 QYTNSD
-423 RLPRAYWRIGWIQFR
+423 RLPRAYWQIGWIQFR
-438 NGQYADCIA
+438 NERYADCIE
-447 TFTTLQKGFP
+447 TFTTLMKGFP
-457 HDSWAKAARFWIAK
+457 TDSFAKAAHFWIGK
-471 TYERQNRLKE
+471 SYERQNQLKV
-481 AEAVYSAI
+481 AETVYSEIA
-489 VKANHWY
+489 KASHWY
-496 YSGAAKEHLKRL
+496 YSGRAKEHLKRL
-508 QSQTDAPTKSD
+508 RSKTDGSVKPEVLAAPRAH
-519 VLVTPRVRVT
+519 VTLD
-529 VNSPAWRNIGSQ
+529 SPAWKNIGSK
-541 KTSRVAQL
+541 KTPRVAQL

-557 ALTELEGLIKHNNS
+557 ALTELDGLIKRNNS
-571 NLRDNYYNLILCLEK
+571 NLRDNYYNLIFCLEK
-586 LKRFQQAH
+586 LKKFQQAH

-605 LRARSN
+605 LRGRNN

-618 RLLYPLYYTDL
+618 RLLYPLYYTNL

-657 AVSYAGAIGLMQIM
+657 IVSYAGAIGLMQIM

-707 SLMNQFDNNHAL
+707 SLMDQFDNNHAL

-731 RRWIKAKQIPDLDEF
+731 RRWIAAKQIPDLDEF

-759 KKVIDSYI
+759 KKVIDSYN
-767 IYQQL
+767 IYQEL
-772 YSNPAPA
+772 YPKPAPT
-779 SANLPPPSDG
+779 SANIPPPSDG

>member
-1 MSNKSATCSTI
+1 M
-12 VVSEFLRKSRVVL
+12 
-25 KKWLK
+25 
-30 DIKEVIRF
+30 
-38 KDELI
+38 I
-43 GLVPDCRNDMPK
+43 GLVPNCRNDMSK
-55 KILYCYLLT
+55 KTVYNCLLP
-64 IALTACMIPQA
+64 IFLTVCMIPQV
-75 FAESSFE
+75 FAASDFE
-82 KALAQ
+82 KTLAL
-87 VDRGDYAQAAISLE
+87 VDQRDYAQAAVSLE
-101 DLLKTQPTHPEKQAI
+101 DLLRTQPTHPEKQAI

-125 KGQKWTKAIEH
+125 KRQKWPKAIEH

-155 AQSYGQMKNNQ
+155 AKSYGQMKNNQ
-166 NAIVWYQRL
+166 NAIIWYQRL

-181 SVHFAGAKYELG
+181 SFHFAGAKYQLA
-193 KAQYYAGN
+193 KAQYYARNYAAALKG
-201 HADAQKSFLALIA
+201 FLALIA

-222 KATYEAAKTYA
+222 KSTYEAAKTYA

-241 QDTYQQLINANNA
+241 QDTYQQLIHANDA

-265 QKLVAARPELQTT
+265 QKLVTGHPELQIT

-301 FRKAAAGHKDKITAR
+301 FRKVAVGHKDKITAR
-316 ATYYI
+316 STYYI

-352 RAIYQSTLC
+352 RALYQSTLC
-361 YRRKGQPQLA
+361 YRRKGQPPLA
-371 EKHLTDFIAKY
+371 EKHLIAFIEKY
-382 SWSALADDAS
+382 SWSALADDAL

-398 QENEKQYDKAIASY
+398 QENEKQYDKALASY

-417 QYPNSD
+417 QYTNSTW
-423 RLPRAYWRIGWIQFR
+423 LPRAYWRIGWIQFKNER
-438 NGQYADCIA
+438 YADCIA

-481 AEAVYSAI
+481 AEAVYSEI

-496 YSGAAKEHLKRL
+496 YSGAAKAHLKRL
-508 QSQTDAPTKSD
+508 QSKLAASAKQETLAI
-519 VLVTPRVRVT
+519 PRVRVT
-529 VNSPAWRNIGSQ
+529 VDSPAWKNIGSK
-541 KTSRVAQL
+541 KTARVQQL

-557 ALTELEGLIKHNNS
+557 ALIELEGLAKRDNS

-605 LRARSN
+605 LRGKNN

-657 AVSYAGAIGLMQIM
+657 IVSYAGAIGLMQIM
-671 PANGPEFASRLKIP
+671 PATGRELAGRLKIP

-707 SLMNQFDNNHAL
+707 SLMDQFDNNHAL

-731 RRWIKAKQIPDLDEF
+731 RRWIQAKQIPDLDEF

-779 SANLPPPSDG
+779 SANLPAPTDD

>member
-1 MSNKSATCSTI
+1 M
-12 VVSEFLRKSRVVL
+12 
-25 KKWLK
+25 
-30 DIKEVIRF
+30 
-38 KDELI
+38 
-43 GLVPDCRNDMPK
+43 
-55 KILYCYLLT
+55 LYSYLLP
-64 IALTACMIPQA
+64 IVFTACMISRG
-75 FAESSFE
+75 FAESTFE
-82 KALAQ
+82 QALAL
-87 VDRGDYAQAAISLE
+87 VDQRDYAQAAVSLE

-125 KGQKWTKAIEH
+125 KEKKRTKGIEH

-150 VIYHL
+150 VIYHI
-155 AQSYGQMKNNQ
+155 AKSYGQMKDNK
-166 NAIVWYQRL
+166 NAIIWYQRL

-181 SVHFAGAKYELG
+181 SFHFTSAKYELA
-193 KAQYYAGN
+193 KAQYLAGN
-201 HADAQKSFLALIA
+201 YAVALQGFLGLIT

-241 QDTYQQLINANNA
+241 QDTYQQLIHAK
-254 DMIAQSSLNAL
+254 DSDTIAQSSLDAL
-265 QKLVAARPELQTT
+265 QKLVARHPELQIT

-301 FRKAAAGHKDKITAR
+301 FRTAAAGHKDKITAR

-321 GRAYHRQ
+321 GRTYHRQ
-328 RKYDLALKEYNK
+328 RKYDSALKEYNK

-352 RAIYQSTLC
+352 RALYQSTLC
-361 YRRKGQPQLA
+361 YRRKRQPQIA
-371 EKHLTDFIAKY
+371 EERLIDFIKKY
-382 SWSALADDAS
+382 NWSALADDAL

-398 QENEKQYDKAIASY
+398 QENEKLYDKAIASY

-417 QYPNSD
+417 QYTHSNL
-423 RLPRAYWRIGWIQFR
+423 LPRAYWRIGWIQFKNER
-438 NGQYADCIA
+438 YAECIE

-457 HDSWAKAARFWIAK
+457 HDSWAKAAQFWIAK
-471 TYERQNRLKE
+471 TYERQNQWKL
-481 AEAVYSAI
+481 AVPIYSEI
-489 VKANHWY
+489 VKAHYWY
-496 YSGAAKEHLKRL
+496 YSGRAKEHLKRL
-508 QSQTDAPTKSD
+508 QSKIDAPVTSD
-519 VLVTPRVRVT
+519 ILATPRAHVALDSPTWKNIGSKKTPRV
-529 VNSPAWRNIGSQ
+529 
-541 KTSRVAQL
+541 AQM

-557 ALTELEGLIKHNNS
+557 ALIELQRLVKRDSS

-586 LKRFQQAH
+586 LKKFQQAH

-605 LRARSN
+605 LRGQNN

-618 RLLYPLYYTDL
+618 RLLYPLYYTTH
-629 LQKHTTKYEID
+629 LQKHTTNYEID

-657 AVSYAGAIGLMQIM
+657 IVSRSGAIGLMQIM
-671 PANGPEFASRLKIP
+671 PATGRELAGRLKIP
-685 RFNTKMLYNPDINIQ
+685 RFSTKVLYNPDVNIQ

-731 RRWIKAKQIPDLDEF
+731 RRWIEAKQIPDLDEF
-746 IEDIGIDQTRRHI
+746 IEDIWIDETRRHI

-767 IYQQL
+767 IYQEL
-772 YSNPAPA
+772 YSNPSSTPTEK
-779 SANLPPPSDG
+779 SSQMDG

>member
-1 MSNKSATCSTI
+1 MTNLT
-12 VVSEFLRKSRVVL
+12 
-25 KKWLK
+25 
-30 DIKEVIRF
+30 
-38 KDELI
+38 
-43 GLVPDCRNDMPK
+43 PDRRNDMLK
-55 KILYCYLLT
+55 KNLYSYLLP
-64 IALTACMIPQA
+64 IVLTVCMIPQGFGA
-75 FAESSFE
+75 PPFE
-82 KALAQ
+82 KALTL
-87 VDRGDYAQAAISLE
+87 VDQGNYTQAARSLE
-101 DLLKTQPTHPEKQAI
+101 DLLKTHPTHPEKQAI

-125 KGQKWTKAIEH
+125 KGKKWPKAIEH
-136 YTLALSAT
+136 YALALSAT

-155 AQSYGQMKNNQ
+155 AQSYGQMKDNQ

-175 IDEHPQ
+175 IDEHPH
-181 SVHFAGAKYELG
+181 SIHLASAKYELG
-193 KAQYYAGN
+193 KAQYHARNYAAALKG
-201 HADAQKSFLALIA
+201 FLGLIA

-222 KATYEAAKTYA
+222 KAAYEAAQTYE

-241 QDTYQQLINANNA
+241 QDTYQQLIHANDA
-254 DMIAQSSLNAL
+254 DTIAQGSLNAL
-265 QKLVAARPELQTT
+265 QKLVAGHPELQIT

-301 FRKAAAGHKDKITAR
+301 FRKAAVGHKDKTAAR

-352 RAIYQSTLC
+352 RALYQSTLC

-371 EKHLTDFIAKY
+371 EKHLIAFIEKY
-382 SWSALADDAS
+382 SWSALADDAL

-398 QENEKQYDKAIASY
+398 QENEKLYDKAIASY

-417 QYPNSD
+417 QYTNSD
-423 RLPRAYWRIGWIQFR
+423 RLPRAYWQIGWIQFR
-438 NGQYADCIA
+438 NERYADCIE
-447 TFTTLQKGFP
+447 TFTTLMKGFP
-457 HDSWAKAARFWIAK
+457 TDSFAKAAHFWIGK
-471 TYERQNRLKE
+471 SYERQNQLKV
-481 AEAVYSAI
+481 AEATYSEIA
-489 VKANHWY
+489 KASHWY
-496 YSGAAKEHLKRL
+496 YSGRAKEHLKRL
-508 QSQTDAPTKSD
+508 RSKTDGSVKPEVLAAPRAH
-519 VLVTPRVRVT
+519 VTLD
-529 VNSPAWRNIGSQ
+529 SPAWKNIGS
-541 KTSRVAQL
+541 KKMPRVAQL

-557 ALTELEGLIKHNNS
+557 ALTELDGLIKRNNS
-571 NLRDNYYNLILCLEK
+571 NLRDNYYNLIFCLEK
-586 LKRFQQAH
+586 LKKFQQAH

-605 LRARSN
+605 LRGRNN

-618 RLLYPLYYTDL
+618 RLLYPLYYTNL

-657 AVSYAGAIGLMQIM
+657 IVSYAGAIGLMQIM

-707 SLMNQFDNNHAL
+707 SLMDQFDNNHAL

-731 RRWIKAKQIPDLDEF
+731 RRWIAAKQIPDLDEF

-759 KKVIDSYI
+759 KKVIDSYN
-767 IYQQL
+767 IYQEL
-772 YSNPAPA
+772 YPKPAPT
-779 SANLPPPSDG
+779 SANIPPPSDG